1 MPRRAISLLVI
12 PGLIIVLAL
21 WLVLPPSLK
30 EVDIPDSAEAIARG
44 EYLVHAGGCISCHLA
59 PDGNAGALSGG
70 LALESAFGT
79 FYASNLSPDPET
91 GIGNWTGRDFIR
103 ALKHGRSPDGAF
115 YYPAFPYR
123 AYAGFFDQEVLD
135 IAAYLLSRP
144 PVSSITPQAQVPAWM
159 ARWQI
164 SLWNRLDRLL
174 QQAPAP
180 AQDPQIARGAWLAR
194 TAGHCGEC
202 HTPRNRLG
210 MTLASREFGGAELGD
225 GHVEAIDAEALSDW
239 TEADFDLF
247 LLLGLKADGEFV
259 GGEMELVI
267 EHNTSKLTDADR
279 QALAAFF
286 IRGQR

>member
-1 MPRRAISLLVI
+1 MRRRGIPLIII
-12 PGLIIVLAL
+12 PGLVIALAL
-21 WLVLPPSLK
+21 WLVLPPSLE

-44 EYLVHAGGCISCHLA
+44 QYLVHAGGCISCHQS
-59 PDGNAGALSGG
+59 PEGETDALSGG

-91 GIGNWTGRDFIR
+91 GIGNWTGQDFIR
-103 ALKHGRSPDGAF
+103 AIKHGRNPNGAF

-123 AYAGFFDQEVLD
+123 AYAGFSDQKVLD
-135 IAAYLLSRP
+135 IAAYLLSQP
-144 PVSSITPQAQVPAWM
+144 AVKADTPEAEVPAWM

-164 SLWNRLDRLL
+164 SLWNRLDQLL
-174 QQAPAP
+174 QRKPEL
-180 AQDPQIARGAWLAR
+180 AQDPLIARGAWLAR

-210 MTLASREFGGAELGD
+210 MTLSAQEFGGAELGD
-225 GHVEAIDAEALSDW
+225 DHVEAIDAEALEGW
-239 TEADFDLF
+239 TEEDFALF